1 MNIVNSPKHNEDQL
15 YDLFFVSNYENSIK
29 FLNIKD
35 KLNSYPICPTNVL
48 PLFFKNEDISYQK
61 SLNYSDFII
70 HRYFYKHHKINI
82 IKKIYIFLIARIIN
96 VLSFISDITKKIKL
110 YLNKTIN

>member
-1 MNIVNSPKHNEDQL
+1 MFELINNHRELHNVDS
-15 YDLFFVSNYENSIK
+15 LFNELIY
-29 FLNIKD
+29 
-35 KLNSYPICPTNVL
+35 Y
-48 PLFFKNEDISYQK
+48 PLFVDTVNN
-61 SLNYSDFII
+61 NYSDFII

-82 IKKIYIFLIARIIN
+82 LKKIFIFLIARIIN